1 MRLNQRQLRTGAAV
15 IAAIFGLFVTGLF
28 VTIAKADE
36 WPLMRAV
43 ILPDLIPSVAQ
54 QFVPMAVDLPA
65 NFANLRRIKIV
76 ALMYCGGDNHGG
88 ANALGV
94 VYPDR
99 SAPLAAA
106 MAGLNC
112 SEPLSRIA
120 GRLAHS
126 SGAPDWVEVINTH
139 ITWTP
144 WQLRFGVADT
154 ASASKTGHSA
164 PSLQGL
170 GEIRNFATSNL
181 QILPS
186 PGDNYRF
193 DVAIG
198 FTNSTIVAAIFQNG
212 HAASPQQFLSS
223 DTLLDAEISAAP
235 AQANFV
241 ADAQYG
247 FVNDLLRI
255 YAPSYEIPIHL
266 QNMTQPMLA
275 KHVQVSGG
283 DNTMTTAGQLSLG
296 EIVYNAT
303 VRSQGNDLTVSQ
315 ITLQPPPVN
324 CTGDDLMERLRCQGQ
339 QAAISASSAA
349 VASALTNYY
358 QGQPFHY
365 STVDHPL
372 RFTLGDA
379 EFSATVQA
387 LKSSSRAS
395 TISEAGRASIQK
407 VAGEL
412 R

>member
-1 MRLNQRQLRTGAAV
+1 MRLNQRQRRAGAALV
-15 IAAIFGLFVTGLF
+15 AAIFGLF

-36 WPLMRAV
+36 RPLVRAV

-76 ALMYCGGDNHGG
+76 ALTYCGGDNHGG

-106 MAGLNC
+106 TGELNC
-112 SEPLSRIA
+112 SEPLSNIA

-144 WQLRFGVADT
+144 WQLRFGIADM
-154 ASASKTGHSA
+154 ASASKTGYSA

-170 GEIRNFATSNL
+170 AEIKKFASSNL

-198 FTNSTIVAAIFQNG
+198 FTNSTIIVAIFRNG
-212 HAASPQQFLSS
+212 RTASTEQFLSS
-223 DTLLDAEISAAP
+223 DMLLGAEISAAP

-241 ADAQYG
+241 ADAFQ
-247 FVNDLLRI
+247 F
-255 YAPSYEIPIHL
+255 P
-266 QNMTQPMLA
+266 
-275 KHVQVSGG
+275 
-283 DNTMTTAGQLSLG
+283 
-296 EIVYNAT
+296 
-303 VRSQGNDLTVSQ
+303 
-315 ITLQPPPVN
+315 
-324 CTGDDLMERLRCQGQ
+324 
-339 QAAISASSAA
+339 
-349 VASALTNYY
+349 
-358 QGQPFHY
+358 
-365 STVDHPL
+365 
-372 RFTLGDA
+372 
-379 EFSATVQA
+379 
-387 LKSSSRAS
+387 
-395 TISEAGRASIQK
+395 
-407 VAGEL
+407 
-412 R
+412 

>member
-1 MRLNQRQLRTGAAV
+1 VRLNQRQLRTGAALV
-15 IAAIFGLFVTGLF
+15 AAIFGLF

-36 WPLMRAV
+36 RPLMRGV
-43 ILPDLIPSVAQ
+43 ILPDLIPNAAQ

-65 NFANLRRIKIV
+65 NFANLSRIEIV

-99 SAPLAAA
+99 SAPSAAA
-106 MAGLNC
+106 MRELSC
-112 SEPLSRIA
+112 SEPLSNIA
-120 GRLAHS
+120 GRLEHS

-144 WQLRFGVADT
+144 WQLRFAVIDA
-154 ASASKTGHSA
+154 ASASNAGHSA
-164 PSLQGL
+164 PSLQSL
-170 GEIRNFATSNL
+170 GEIKNFVTSNL
-181 QILPS
+181 QILPP

-198 FTNSTIVAAIFQNG
+198 FRNSTIVVAIFQNS
-212 HAASPQQFLSS
+212 HVASPQQFLSS
-223 DTLLDAEISAAP
+223 DPLLDAEISAAP
-235 AQANFV
+235 AQANFL

-266 QNMTQPMLA
+266 QNATQPMLA

-283 DNTMTTAGQLSLG
+283 DNTMTAAGQLSRG

-303 VRSQGNDLTVSQ
+303 VLAQGNDLTISQ
-315 ITLQPPPVN
+315 ITLDAPTVN
-324 CTGDDLMERLRCQGQ
+324 CTGDDLMERMRCQGQ
-339 QAAISASSAA
+339 QAVLGASSTAI
-349 VASALTNYY
+349 ASALTNYY
-358 QGQPFHY
+358 QGQPFRY

-372 RFTLGDA
+372 RFTLGDT
-379 EFSATVQA
+379 EFSATVEA

-407 VAGEL
+407 VTGEV